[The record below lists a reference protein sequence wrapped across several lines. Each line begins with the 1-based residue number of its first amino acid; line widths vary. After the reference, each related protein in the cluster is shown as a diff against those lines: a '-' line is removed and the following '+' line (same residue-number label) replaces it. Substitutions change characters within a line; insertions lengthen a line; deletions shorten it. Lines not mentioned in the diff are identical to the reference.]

1 LLKEF
6 SVESGSVF
14 ATAYRASP
22 AILHDKTT
30 MPQHTIFRAWPYF
43 WERERE
49 CFRKKCM
56 WWVAIWD
63 PLCSYYQFLGH
74 LEKKLK
80 KIGKKRKEVLPSIF
94 FTSFSVSLVT
104 SSV

>member
-1 LLKEF
+1 
-6 SVESGSVF
+6 VESGSAF

-30 MPQHTIFRAWPYF
+30 TPLHTIFRAWPYF
-43 WERERE
+43 WERDRE
-49 CFRKKCM
+49 SM

-74 LEKKLK
+74 LEIKLK
-80 KIGKKRKEVLPSIF
+80 KIRKK
-94 FTSFSVSLVT
+94 
-104 SSV
+104 